1 MATEASS
8 FKLYRYDPS
17 IGAAVVFILLFLGGS
32 CIHTYQVARTRTWFF
47 VPFVLGG
54 YFEWIGYIGRAIS
67 GTQSPNWTVQPYI
80 QQTLLLLIAPT
91 LFAASIYMEL
101 GRIVLLTNGDSY
113 CWIRRQWL
121 TKIFLLG
128 DIISFIMQGAGG
140 GIMASGS
147 ASALSTGEHIII
159 GGLVVQLIFFSLFLV
174 TTLKFHIGI
183 QNGPTRKVLH
193 SQPPWERHI
202 YAMYGGSL
210 LIFVRSVFRLI
221 EYAQGNDGYLVT
233 HEAYISSPM
242 GEGLDNASGLAAGVH
257 PPGELC
263 NSRFPSISD
272 SDAFGSF
279 HEKVAEAAYFAHEW
293 TSQDPELMHHFT
305 LHTSKSLARRQPMQ
319 EVWQV
324 AVPTLAYASEFL
336 MHGILAL
343 SALHLAHLKPENY
356 SRYMTNS
363 RFHISLGLR
372 SFRRILPSPT
382 TDNCCALFAFSSLIM
397 VYIYA
402 SPAESA
408 EFDMVDTLES
418 TLHLFK
424 LCRGTLVLKPF
435 MLHVRNSSLGPLFRQ
450 EFGALEF
457 DERQL
462 IESDPAEP
470 EERNTFSQAL
480 HHLQLSFKAIHNAE
494 LPLECGMIYMW
505 PLSVKEEFFDLLRQ
519 RRAVALVLLGFYCA
533 QLHVFCDYWFVGRRG
548 HLLFSSI
555 SAVLPSRLASWLDW
569 PRDFIF
575 EDRDV

>member
-17 IGAAVVFILLFLGGS
+17 IGAAVVFVLLFVVGS

-101 GRIVLLTNGDSY
+101 GRIVLLTNGDIH
-113 CWIRRQWL
+113 CWIRQQWL

-159 GGLVVQLIFFSLFLV
+159 GGLVVQLIFFSLFLG
-174 TTLKFHIGI
+174 TTIKFHIGI
-183 QNGPTRKVLH
+183 QNGPTRKVVH

-202 YAMYGGSL
+202 YAMYSGSL
-210 LIFVRSVFRLI
+210 LIFVRSIFRLI
-221 EYAQGNDGYLVT
+221 EYGQGNDGYLVT
-233 HEAYISSPM
+233 HEAYMYIFDGVLMLLNM
-242 GEGLDNASGLAAGVH
+242 GVFAWIHPSLAAGVQS
-257 PPGELC
+257 PRELC
-263 NSRFPSISD
+263 NSQFPSISHGD
-272 SDAFGSF
+272 TFGSF
-279 HEKVAEAAYFAHEW
+279 LERVAEAAYIAQEW
-293 TSQDPELMHHFT
+293 SSQDPELMHHFT
-305 LHTSKSLARRQPMQ
+305 LHTSKSLARRQQMQ
-319 EVWQV
+319 DTWQI
-324 AVPTLAYASEFL
+324 AFPTLAYSNEFL

-343 SALHLAHLKPENY
+343 SALHLAHLKPENH
-356 SRYMTNS
+356 SRYITSS

-372 SFRRILPSPT
+372 SFRRILTSPT

-397 VYIYA
+397 VYVYA

-408 EFDMVDTLES
+408 EVDMVDTLES

-424 LCRGTLVLKPF
+424 LCRGTLVLRPYIN
-435 MLHVRNSSLGPLFRQ
+435 HVRNSSLGPLFRQ
-450 EFGALEF
+450 EFGMQEF
-457 DERQL
+457 DGE
-462 IESDPAEP
+462 
-470 EERNTFSQAL
+470 
-480 HHLQLSFKAIHNAE
+480 
-494 LPLECGMIYMW
+494 
-505 PLSVKEEFFDLLRQ
+505 
-519 RRAVALVLLGFYCA
+519 
-533 QLHVFCDYWFVGRRG
+533 
-548 HLLFSSI
+548 
-555 SAVLPSRLASWLDW
+555 
-569 PRDFIF
+569 
-575 EDRDV
+575 